1 MATARCV
8 LPRPG
13 FPARIKQPP
22 RSQTPTRVPTPEA
35 RVRQSTSIVLWSTPS
50 GRSQACSHERGSTS
64 RSRRMPLG
72 LYPPSQG
79 SSCRVRLETGR
90 SRKTDQQFSVTS
102 FLCVIPYPPYPPSLF
117 HRRQLDAEDLA
128 IDVVELHGQRP
139 RAMIDPTAAE
149 ELKRLAWR
157 PVRLQARRNAQQFH
171 LGTKGPIHLVRAEGA
186 GVQRP
191 RHELP
196 EWIELGEARA
206 RRTVVMGR
214 TVVDVRR
221 QPHHVADV

>member
-1 MATARCV
+1 M
-8 LPRPG
+8 
-13 FPARIKQPP
+13 
-22 RSQTPTRVPTPEA
+22 TPTNHPTQSGFIMSGSA
-35 RVRQSTSIVLWSTPS
+35 RNWSIEKNGPAIL
-50 GRSQACSHERGSTS
+50 R
-64 RSRRMPLG
+64 
-72 LYPPSQG
+72 Y
-79 SSCRVRLETGR
+79 
-90 SRKTDQQFSVTS
+90 FVTS
-102 FLCVIPYPPYPPSLF
+102 FLCVIPYPPSLF

-157 PVRLQARRNAQQFH
+157 PVRLQARRNAQEFH

-214 TVVDVRR
+214 TVVAVRR
-221 QPHHVADV
+221 QPHHVADVTVADELQHPRDLELPAERRTVVFVCHRLEGTA